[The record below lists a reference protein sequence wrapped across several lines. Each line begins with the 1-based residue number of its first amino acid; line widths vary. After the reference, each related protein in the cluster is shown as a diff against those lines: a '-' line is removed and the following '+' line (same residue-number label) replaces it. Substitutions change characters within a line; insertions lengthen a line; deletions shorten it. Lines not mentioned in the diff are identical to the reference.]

1 MNPPCLAVLTR
12 LYAES
17 TNIYRWT
24 VKVKRC
30 FRKAGNAH
38 QPENKMKFILKIF
51 SKQTELR
58 ANPYEELL
66 RVI

>member
-17 TNIYRWT
+17 ANNCRWT

-38 QPENKMKFILKIF
+38 QPENKMKFILKNIQQANGIK
-51 SKQTELR
+51 SKPL
-58 ANPYEELL
+58 
-66 RVI
+66 

>member
-38 QPENKMKFILKIF
+38 QPENKMKFILKNIQQANGIK
-51 SKQTELR
+51 SKPL
-58 ANPYEELL
+58 
-66 RVI
+66 